1 MPVSG
6 KLTYRFGSFEL
17 DTQCRQLRKD
27 GVGLKLQG
35 QPVQILEILLESPGQ
50 LVTREQIRE
59 RLWASDTFV
68 DFDHSLNTA
77 IKRLRQA
84 LGDEA
89 DTPRYI
95 ETLPRRGYRFI
106 GELSPEK
113 IPNIEADAGPP
124 PNVDIV
130 SKVAATMADAAI
142 NAVSDSRRRR
152 RITRWMVGVT
162 AAIFC
167 TAAAVYWLTKSLPL
181 PRIIASHALT
191 KTKFRKL
198 WGQNRLLTDGVNLY
212 FQEKEPSSVKMVKLA
227 GGETSEVQ
235 IPWSHASLR
244 DISSDGSGLLFS
256 VYDAGSRDFDAW
268 IQPLPPGSARLIVK
282 NARFP
287 VLTPDGRRVLFVRN
301 LDRNIYQ
308 VDIDGTQERELVT
321 FPDVSGLSISPDG
334 QQIRVAVAHTAS
346 IWQSDSDGLNP
357 HRIFTDHKE
366 SVAQGIWSP
375 DGRYYFFQSWDGDR
389 FNLWVASEAR
399 SWLRGKMRFRQ
410 LTVGPLGY
418 GAPTVSKDGRHL
430 YAVGVEPHGELSV
443 YDQRKGSYVPY
454 LNGLS
459 ACFLDFSRDG
469 QWIAYVL
476 YPEGTLWR
484 SRVDGSQRRQ
494 LTVPPLAVG
503 NPRWSPDGT
512 QIAFMDF
519 SEGDRQLL
527 RYKSRIYV
535 VRAEGGG
542 PILLAGGERS
552 ASEPTWSADGSA
564 IAYGSSGPSSPEDR
578 EIRILDLATRTS
590 KKISGSEGLWA
601 PRWSPDGKYLWAR
614 RGLFPMK
621 AYLFTV
627 ATQQWKELSTLP
639 VSWPSWSRDSKFVYV
654 VQSDGIARIAIP
666 SGETEKVAPLP
677 DFPTTAFFFD
687 RWGDGWFG
695 ITPDGRPIT
704 TRDTGIEEVYAFDLE
719 Y

>member
-1 MPVSG
+1 MPVGG
-6 KLTYRFGSFEL
+6 KQTYRFGSFEL
-17 DTQCRQLRKD
+17 DTQCGQLRRD

-35 QPVQILEILLESPGQ
+35 QPVQILEVLLETPGE
-50 LVTREQIRE
+50 LVTREQLRD
-59 RLWASDTFV
+59 RLWSSDTFV

-106 GELSPEK
+106 GELCPET
-113 IPNIEADAGPP
+113 IPNVNTEP
-124 PNVDIV
+124 VKEDIV

-142 NAVSDSRRRR
+142 DAASNSLRHR
-152 RITRWMVGVT
+152 RIVWWIT
-162 AAIFC
+162 ATIAVLLLS
-167 TAAAVYWLTKSLPL
+167 AAAVYWLTKPMPL
-181 PRIIASHALT
+181 PRIVASHALT
-191 KTKFRKL
+191 KTRFRKL
-198 WGQNRLLTDGVNLY
+198 WGQNLLPTDGVNLY
-212 FQEKEPSSVKMVKLA
+212 FQEKELSNVKSVNLA

-235 IPWSHASLR
+235 IPWKQALLR
-244 DISSDGSGLLFS
+244 DISSGGSGLLFS
-256 VYDAGSRDFDAW
+256 VYDANSKDFDAW

-282 NARFP
+282 NARYP
-287 VLTPDGRRVLFVRN
+287 VLTPDGRHVIFVRN
-301 LDRNIYQ
+301 LDKKVYQ

-321 FPDVSGLSISPDG
+321 FPDVSGLAISPDG

-346 IWQSDSDGLNP
+346 IWQSGSDGLNP
-357 HRIFTDHKE
+357 HRIFTEHKE
-366 SVAQGIWSP
+366 SVAQGNWSP
-375 DGRYYFFQSWDGDR
+375 DGKHYFFQSWDGDR

-399 SWLRGKMRFRQ
+399 WWFGAKTRFRQ

-418 GAPTVSKDGRHL
+418 GTPTVSKDGRHL

-443 YDQRKGSYVPY
+443 YDQREQRYVPY
-454 LNGLS
+454 LKGLS
-459 ACFLDFSRDG
+459 ACFVDFSRDG
-469 QWIAYVL
+469 QWIAYVS

-484 SRVDGSQRRQ
+484 SRIDGSQRRQ
-494 LTVPPLAVG
+494 LTVPPLAAA

-519 SEGDRQLL
+519 SGGNRQLL
-527 RYKSRIYV
+527 RYKSTIYLV
-535 VRAEGGG
+535 SADGGG
-542 PILLAGGERS
+542 PRLLVGGERN
-552 ASEPTWSADGSA
+552 AGEPSWSADGMS
-564 IAYGSSGPSSPEDR
+564 IAYGSSGSSGPEDR
-578 EIRILDLATRTS
+578 EIRIVDLATKTS
-590 KKISGSEGLWA
+590 GKLSGSEGLWA

-639 VSWPSWSRDSKFVYV
+639 VSWPSWSRDSKALYV
-654 VQSDGIARIAIP
+654 AQSDGIVRVAIP
-666 SGETEKVAPLP
+666 GGQVEKVAPLP

-704 TRDTGIEEVYAFDLE
+704 TRDTGIEEIYAFDLE